1 VSDLN
6 RRDLL
11 RMLGVGV
18 AATTLSCTP
27 DVAEKAHRSAQAAR
41 DTAAATGGKVA
52 TKFFTPHEHDTVT
65 MLGDMIIPKDEHS
78 GSASDAGAPEFMDY
92 ILVEYPDGQTAIRGG
107 LAWLDAEC
115 ERRFGKVFV
124 ECGEPQRKQ
133 VLDDIAWPAK
143 ARPEMSQG
151 VAFFNRFRDF
161 TASAFFSS
169 KMGTEDLK
177 YIGNTPLPAWDGCPP
192 EALQKL
198 GVSYTA

>member
-1 VSDLN
+1 MSELN

-27 DVAEKAHRSAQAAR
+27 EVADKAHRSAQSAR

-52 TKFFTPHEHDTVT
+52 TNFLTPHEHDTVT

-78 GSASDAGAPEFMDY
+78 GSASDAGVPEFMDY

-124 ECGEPQRKQ
+124 ECGETQRKQ
-133 VLDDIAWPAK
+133 VLDDIAWPKK

>member
-1 VSDLN
+1 MSELN

-27 DVAEKAHRSAQAAR
+27 EVAEKAHRSAQAAR
-41 DTAAATGGKVA
+41 DTAAAAGGKVQ
-52 TKFFTPHEHDTVT
+52 TGFFTPHEHDTVT
-65 MLGDMIIPKDEHS
+65 MLADMIIPKDEHS
-78 GSASDAGAPEFMDY
+78 GSASDAGVPEFMDF

-124 ECGEPQRKQ
+124 DCSEGQRKR
-133 VLDDIAWPAK
+133 VLDDIAWPKK

-161 TASAFFSS
+161 TASGFFSS
-169 KMGTEDLK
+169 RMGTEDLK
-177 YIGNTPLPAWDGCPP
+177 YIGNVALPAWNGCPP